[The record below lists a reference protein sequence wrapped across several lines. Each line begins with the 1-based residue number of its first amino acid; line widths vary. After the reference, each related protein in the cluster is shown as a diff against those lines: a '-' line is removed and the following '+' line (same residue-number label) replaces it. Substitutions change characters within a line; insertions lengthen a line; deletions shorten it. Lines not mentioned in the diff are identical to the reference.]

1 MKWLF
6 YISFA
11 AGAGLVW
18 GTLLLPLVRSRRD
31 PIRALIERF
40 RQIKPAGAELPIT
53 PMSPK
58 ELQFLE
64 RARLSGVTWSYR
76 AYRQLRLGMAAAGCY
91 LSLAVLLPG
100 IGAFGRVSLYEVV
113 RLLVISGFAGFALWN
128 APIWLMSVLAA
139 QRRGRCLAEISKFS
153 HRLAI
158 CVTDKNDIREM
169 ILRAGR
175 PLRILKPHIQK
186 LAAQWGKDQR
196 EAIMDFKDAVGIS
209 EVYPLVNAF
218 MAISTAKSADVSRIL
233 LEHSKSIDSTLEAE
247 MNKRIENAPLWISF
261 YIMIPFFVCLF
272 LFVYPWVLTV
282 LEQLTVSF
290 SAN

>member
-6 YISFA
+6 YVSFA
-11 AGAGLVW
+11 AGSAFVW
-18 GTLLLPLVRSRRD
+18 GSMLLPLVRSRRD
-31 PIRALIERF
+31 PIRALVERF
-40 RQIKPAGAELPIT
+40 RQIKPQGAELLLIPL
-53 PMSPK
+53 SLK

-76 AYRQLRLGMAAAGCY
+76 TYQQLRAGMAAAGCY
-91 LSLAVLLPG
+91 LSLAMLLPG
-100 IGAFGRVSLYEVV
+100 IGSFGGVTLTEVL
-113 RLLVISGFAGFALWN
+113 RLLAISGLAGYALWN
-128 APIWLMSVLAA
+128 APMWMMAVFAA
-139 QRRGRCLAEISKFS
+139 QRRGRCLFEISKFS

-158 CVTDKNDIREM
+158 CVTDKGDIREM

-196 EAIMDFKDAVGIS
+196 EAIMDFKDGVGIS

-218 MAISTAKSADVSRIL
+218 MAISTAKSSDVSRIL

-290 SAN
+290 SAD